1 MVFIYYGLFTR
12 IFIAIIFQ
20 ECYTLLQKYG
30 IAVTQEEVER
40 VDTVRYLWHNLNQ
53 KIEKIVSEL
62 LLIQNKFHSSLLDNI
77 VQFNEDCNTFIG
89 SYSEVNIGYNNY

>member
-1 MVFIYYGLFTR
+1 M
-12 IFIAIIFQ
+12 
-20 ECYTLLQKYG
+20 
-30 IAVTQEEVER
+30 ER

-89 SYSEVNIGYNNY
+89 SYSEVNTGYNNY